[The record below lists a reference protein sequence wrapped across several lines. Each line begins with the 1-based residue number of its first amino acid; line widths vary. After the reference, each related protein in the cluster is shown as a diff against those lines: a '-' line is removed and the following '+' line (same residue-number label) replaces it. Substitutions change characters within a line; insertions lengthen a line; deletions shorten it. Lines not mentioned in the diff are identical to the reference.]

1 MKIIPIFDKLHQHHV
16 VGATCGRPHE
26 PLLKRA
32 TAGRPYGL
40 VGENISKERK
50 IMAVIK
56 LTSEN
61 FEKEIK
67 SYEGVALIDFYA
79 DWCGPCKM
87 VSPVVDELAESQD
100 KYKICKV
107 NVDDEAALAAEFSV
121 MSIPTL
127 VVMKNGE
134 VADTHIGLA
143 AKSKILAMLA
153 AAE

>member
-1 MKIIPIFDKLHQHHV
+1 
-16 VGATCGRPHE
+16 
-26 PLLKRA
+26 
-32 TAGRPYGL
+32 
-40 VGENISKERK
+40 
-50 IMAVIK
+50 MAVIK
-56 LTSEN
+56 ITSEN

-87 VSPVVDELAESQD
+87 VSPIVDELGDTQN

-107 NVDDEAALAAEFSV
+107 NVDDESDLAAQFSV

-134 VADTHIGLA
+134 IADTHIGLA
-143 AKSKILAMLA
+143 GKSKIIAMLENA
-153 AAE
+153 